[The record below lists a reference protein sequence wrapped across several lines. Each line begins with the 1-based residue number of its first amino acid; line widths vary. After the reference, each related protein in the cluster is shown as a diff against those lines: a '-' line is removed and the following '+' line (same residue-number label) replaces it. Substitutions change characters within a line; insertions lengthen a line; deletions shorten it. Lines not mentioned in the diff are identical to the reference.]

1 MNFDDEYIE
10 ILKIKI
16 NNLKGMTN
24 FDLQMKTFN
33 THSKGNVVNLYKKIV
48 VLIGKKDR
56 DISINKSQIVNNHAK
71 IVLEKD
77 NRLYLVKEEG
87 QTFLKLKK

>member
-1 MNFDDEYIE
+1 
-10 ILKIKI
+10 
-16 NNLKGMTN
+16 MTN
-24 FDLQMKTFN
+24 FDLQVKMFN
-33 THSKGNVVNLYKKIV
+33 THNKGTVINLYKKIV

-56 DISINKSQIVNNHAK
+56 DITISKSQIVNNHAK